1 VPSISLSSELISK
14 GAVQP
19 VQLQKSYKNH
29 IYQLKLKTTHTR
41 EREREREREELNGHH
56 GKDPLV
62 ARLGIEAND
71 GSSGIVVDGEKKP
84 DMV

>member
-19 VQLQKSYKNH
+19 VQLQKIYKNH

-41 EREREREREELNGHH
+41 ERERERERERNLTVIMEKTHWWRDSALR
-56 GKDPLV
+56 PMTV
-62 ARLGIEAND
+62 RLG
-71 GSSGIVVDGEKKP
+71 
-84 DMV
+84 